1 MHKMLD
7 PIRKKEIRFFIGM
20 FFLFVC
26 IFIFGV
32 FLIFKDTSMAS
43 SRVDMFNQTD
53 LDSINHVH
61 LGELQPETC
70 IDQTFKMS
78 GDILDSIE
86 IKAGTFERINDCTLA
101 ISLIE
106 RDSQE
111 SICDWILGAEEI
123 EDNVA
128 LLLELQEPWQGG
140 VGTEV
145 CLHIEIPDAE
155 IGNSITLWASSDDF
169 YPEGKLYIEEVEQGG
184 DLWFQVHQ
192 HVKDNRIKF
201 TKILLLV
208 YFELICAW
216 IIYSVSKKKHFY
228 FKLFI
233 SKFKNRSKTQY
244 IFDKKAIIAFLFFC
258 ALLAVFLK
266 INCYPKNF
274 YIESID
280 NLSTLIVAGEIDEHD
295 TITQSFIA
303 NTPFDGFSI
312 NFCDYNNDINNNIL
326 IELYN
331 ITNNESI
338 QSWEIQGK
346 ELGNNIQ
353 INFDLNTLQEGNG
366 DEYHINILPLES
378 TGVYLPFSIWTSGE
392 DTYTEG
398 VLSINGI
405 VLDTD
410 ATFTVYTK
418 TRNVIAPLVIFVFM
432 IVLLGFCSMKK
443 DIAKVA
449 AFLTLGLGCCYLIAF
464 APFAEPDAEYHYLSS
479 YKLSNIIM
487 NVDNVNMISEEY
499 YDMDGIR
506 QQFNVDTAYDK
517 VIKEFNA
524 PRVYDTA
531 EQVEIPRYNDLLH
544 PIMYLIPAIA
554 ITIARILHFNFIK
567 MYYFG
572 RVFNLLAYTGVV
584 YVSVKRTPKFK
595 VLFTLTAS
603 LPMALELATSYSY
616 DAFVIAMTL
625 LYASKVVYLIY
636 ESDEVYIADIL
647 YLGITMAL
655 LAPAKVV
662 YCLLGIWVY
671 VIPREKFNSKKA
683 YLRWNGSVLLC
694 AGLSVFLL
702 EVANISNV
710 FLRNGSY
717 MGNSVYSIKDIVRHP
732 LNMLFI
738 CINTLVAN
746 GWTYIQG
753 MIGNSLAGGTVV
765 LSNYVPVCFM
775 LLLLCAGVQ
784 KNDDYTSLNKK
795 QKLIT
800 AAMACGVCGAV
811 FLIFLLSTVSGQNII
826 RGMQGRYFLPVFIPF
841 MMLLNSDKLISK
853 WNDIKLIYVNIC
865 LQIIVISEVLM
876 RIWTLKQ

>member
-1 MHKMLD
+1 MYKVLD
-7 PIRKKEIRFFIGM
+7 SISKKQIRFVIGM
-20 FFLFVC
+20 PILFVC
-26 IFIFGV
+26 VLILGV
-32 FLIFKDTSMAS
+32 FLIFKDTSVALIG
-43 SRVDMFNQTD
+43 VDMFDQYV
-53 LDSINHVH
+53 LDNINYVH
-61 LGELQPETC
+61 LGELQPDNR

-86 IKAGTFERINDCTLA
+86 IKAGTFGRVNDCTLA

-111 SICDWILGAEEI
+111 SIYDWLISAEEI
-123 EDNVA
+123 EDNAA
-128 LLLELQEPWQGG
+128 LLLELQEPWQGS

-145 CLHIEIPDAE
+145 CLHIEIPDAKS
-155 IGNSITLWASSDDF
+155 GNSLTLWSSSDDF
-169 YPEGKLYIEEVEQGG
+169 YPEGELYVEGVEKGG

-192 HVKDNRIKF
+192 HVIDNRFKF

-208 YFELICAW
+208 YFELICVW
-216 IIYSVSKKKHFY
+216 IIYRVRKKDHYNFELY
-228 FKLFI
+228 I
-233 SKFKNRSKTQY
+233 SKIKNYIKIKK
-244 IFDKKAIIAFLFFC
+244 IFDKKAIIAFLFFGV
-258 ALLAVFLK
+258 LLAVFLK

-303 NTPFDGFSI
+303 NAPFDGFSI
-312 NFCDYNNDINNNIL
+312 NFCNYNKDINTNVL

-331 ITNNESI
+331 ITNNKLI
-338 QSWEIQGK
+338 QTWEIQGK

-353 INFDLNTLQEGNG
+353 INFDLNTLQEGIGN
-366 DEYHINILPLES
+366 EYHIDISPLES
-378 TGVYLPFSIWTSGE
+378 TEAYLPFSVWTSGE

-410 ATFTVYTK
+410 AAFTVYTK
-418 TRNVIAPLVIFVFM
+418 TRNVIAPLVI
-432 IVLLGFCSMKK
+432 IVLIIVLFGFCCMKK

-449 AFLTLGLGCCYLIAF
+449 AFLTLGLGSCYLIAF

-479 YKLSNIIM
+479 YKLSNIIL
-487 NVDNVNMISEEY
+487 NVDNVNMISSAY
-499 YDMDGIR
+499 YDMDGIS
-506 QQFNVDTAYDK
+506 QQFNIDTAYDK

-524 PRVYDTA
+524 PRVYDIA
-531 EQVEIPRYNDLLH
+531 EQVEIPRHNDLLH

-554 ITIARILHFNFIK
+554 ITIGRILHINFIK
-567 MYYFG
+567 TYYMG
-572 RVFNLLAYTGVV
+572 RIFNLLAYTGAV
-584 YVSVKRTPKFK
+584 YVSVKRTPKYK
-595 VLFTLTAS
+595 ALFTLTAL
-603 LPMALELATSYSY
+603 LPMALELAASYSY
-616 DAFVIAMTL
+616 DAFVISMTL
-625 LYASKVVYLIY
+625 LYVSKVIYLIY
-636 ESDEVYIADIL
+636 EADEVRTSDMF
-647 YLGITMAL
+647 YLAIIMAL

-671 VIPREKFNSKKA
+671 VIPREKFQSKRA
-683 YLRWNGSVLLC
+683 YLRWNGSVILC

-702 EVANISNV
+702 EIANISSV
-710 FLRNGSY
+710 FLRNGTY
-717 MGNSVYSIKDIVRHP
+717 MGNSVYTIKDIVKHP
-732 LNMLFI
+732 LNMLFV

-746 GWTYIQG
+746 GWTYIQA

-765 LSNYVPVCFM
+765 LSNYVPVCF
-775 LLLLCAGVQ
+775 LILLLCAGVQ
-784 KNDDYTSLNKK
+784 KKEDYSPLNKK

-800 AAMACGVCGAV
+800 VAMVCGVCGAV

-841 MMLLNSDKLISK
+841 MMLLNSEKLISK
-853 WNDIKLIYVNIC
+853 WNDIKFIYVNIC

-876 RIWTLKQ
+876 RIWILKR